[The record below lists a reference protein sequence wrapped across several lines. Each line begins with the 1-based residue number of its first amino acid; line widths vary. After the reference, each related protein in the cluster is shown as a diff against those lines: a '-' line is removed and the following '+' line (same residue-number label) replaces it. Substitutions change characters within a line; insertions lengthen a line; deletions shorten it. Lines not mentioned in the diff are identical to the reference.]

1 MSINDATFL
10 WNETL
15 KKLDKEHKLSN
26 IFLDVYFK
34 NIVPLGID
42 NNILKLFTDKPSDRD
57 FIIHR
62 KKDVVLDVI
71 REINSNILDFDIQ
84 TERDHSHTSDF
95 TFDKEVQVI
104 DIDQA
109 KKRANLQKHYT
120 FENYVKGDCNDYAFN
135 ISKVVAKEPGLIENN
150 PLFFYGG
157 VGLGK
162 THLMQAIGNRV
173 LENNTTKKVLYT
185 SFDTFFN
192 EYTDSLSKKESAN
205 FRQKYSELNILLI
218 DDIQFIAN
226 KEKAQDELFHIFEF
240 LRNGNVQIVF
250 TSDKPPK
257 EIENLT
263 DRLSSRFSNC
273 MIDITNPDLETRIA
287 IIKNKAAIK
296 NVSYDNSIIE
306 YIAENVTTNVR
317 ELEAAFNKVVQFEK
331 FTDEK
336 VNIQMLNAILEPYLQ
351 KDNKKAITVEFII
364 EVTAKYFD
372 SSIEDM
378 LSKKRS
384 AKIVYPRQI
393 AMYLARKLTSESLPN
408 IGEKFNRDHS
418 TVIAAISKIDDNIKN
433 KPGTMQFLVDLEN
446 KIKGI

>member
-1 MSINDATFL
+1 MNTNDATFL

-15 KKLDKEHKLSN
+15 KKLDKEHKISDV
-26 IFLDVYFK
+26 FLEVYFK
-34 NIVPLGID
+34 NIEPINID
-42 NNILKLFTDKPSDRD
+42 NNILKLFAEKKSDKDY
-57 FIIHR
+57 IIHR
-62 KKDVVLDVI
+62 KKDVVLSAI
-71 REINSNILDFDIQ
+71 RELNSNILDFEIS
-84 TERDHSHTSDF
+84 TELDSKSSSDSLS
-95 TFDKEVQVI
+95 TESIDYI
-104 DIDQA
+104 DIEQA
-109 KKRANLQKHYT
+109 KKRANLQTHYT
-120 FENYVKGDCNDYAFN
+120 FEHFVKGDCNDYAFN
-135 ISKVVAKEPGLIENN
+135 ISKVVANEPGMMENN

-173 LENNTTKKVLYT
+173 LEHNTSKKVLYT

-192 EYTDSLSKKESAN
+192 EYTDSLSAKDSAS
-205 FRQKYSELNILLI
+205 FRQKYSELNVLLI
-218 DDIQFIAN
+218 DDIQFIAK
-226 KEKAQDELFHIFEF
+226 KEKAQDEIFHIFEY
-240 LRNGNVQIVF
+240 LRNSNVQIVF

-287 IIKNKAAIK
+287 IIKNKANIK
-296 NVSYDNSIIE
+296 NVAFENNIIDF
-306 YIAENVTTNVR
+306 IAENVTTNVR

-331 FTDEK
+331 FTDKK
-336 VNIQMLNAILEPYLQ
+336 VNIEMVKEILTPYIQ
-351 KDNKKAITVEFII
+351 KDNKKALTVEFII
-364 EVTAKYFD
+364 EITAGYFD
-372 SSIEDM
+372 CSIEDI

-393 AMYLARKLTSESLPN
+393 AMYLSRKLTSESLPN

-433 KPGTMQFLVDLEN
+433 KQGTMQFLVDLEN
-446 KIKGI
+446 KIKGS